1 MPVSSLTRD
10 QPERAAHRAR
20 SPRTRTTRPG
30 IPSPGRANRA
40 SRPGNRPGPSP
51 SQQGRFGRRVASRP
65 LFLNFKFKFTLN
77 ASEKRQPLAIGYTA
91 LQFGLNRMPKAI
103 KPGKTSQASATTSRA
118 MRAKTDKK
126 PGKAGRAESKETVV
140 NFKKTAS
147 TDYPYQKWDSE
158 GRTKLGI
165 LEKMHQHKSTKLSE
179 YHLFLMQKWL
189 PEQRK
194 RFEKE
199 QRLAEKERVAADRA
213 RAAAAKRK
221 ERRAEERQKLGMA
234 PAMASDEVY
243 ERRGATVRVIYM

>member
-1 MPVSSLTRD
+1 
-10 QPERAAHRAR
+10 
-20 SPRTRTTRPG
+20 
-30 IPSPGRANRA
+30 
-40 SRPGNRPGPSP
+40 
-51 SQQGRFGRRVASRP
+51 
-65 LFLNFKFKFTLN
+65 
-77 ASEKRQPLAIGYTA
+77 
-91 LQFGLNRMPKAI
+91 
-103 KPGKTSQASATTSRA
+103 

-126 PGKAGRAESKETVV
+126 PGKAGRAESKMIVV
-140 NFKKTAS
+140 DFKTAAS

-158 GRTKLGI
+158 GRKKLGI
-165 LEKMHQHKSTKLSE
+165 LERMHQHKSTKLSE

-199 QRLAEKERVAADRA
+199 QRLAEKGRVAADRA

-221 ERRAEERQKLGMA
+221 ERRAEERAKVGMA